1 MTISPPANQP
11 SMTEA
16 ASAQP
21 LLAIRNLSIALPSSG
36 DRAHAVSG
44 LNLDIAENEIVCLVG
59 ESGSG
64 KSMTAHA
71 VLGLLPPRVKIDA
84 ASSIALQGTELTKL
98 SPRQMQQWRG
108 DRISMV
114 FQEPMS
120 ALNPLQRI
128 GKQIAEALTLHD
140 RSGLSKAAIE
150 ERCVAIIDAVGLPQP
165 KQIIR
170 SYPFQLSGGQRQRVM
185 IAMALLN
192 NPRLLLA
199 DEPTTALDVTTQRQI
214 LDLMQAMQAKRRM
227 GVLFITH
234 DFGVVADIADRV
246 VVMRHGVVVEQGS
259 RDDVLRRPQH
269 EYTRALIDA
278 VPGRH
283 TLTVASKVDANAKP
297 LLEVKALRKTF
308 VTRSQWFQP
317 PRTVVAADGIDLTI
331 LQGQTVSVVG
341 ESGSGKSTLGRMV
354 MRLIE
359 PDSGS
364 VRIDG
369 QDILACS
376 AKELREVRRQVQII
390 FQDPFASLNPRQKV
404 GDAIARGPIVFGTT
418 PVEAHEIAAGL
429 LERVGLQASAAQ
441 RYPHEFSGGQRQRIS
456 IARALALKPRLLIAD
471 EAVSALD
478 VSIQS
483 QILKLLAE
491 LKAELGLTMMF
502 ITHDLRVAAEISDS
516 IVVMSKG
523 QIVERGVPAQLFGD
537 PQHAY
542 TRQLLGAMPGL
553 SFFEHNLSAG
563 PQAGHVAT
571 HGVAA

>member
-1 MTISPPANQP
+1 MTN
-11 SMTEA
+11 
-16 ASAQP
+16 P
-21 LLAIRNLSIALPSSG
+21 LLSIQDLSIVLPSSG
-36 DRAHAVSG
+36 DRAHAVERLS
-44 LNLDIAENEIVCLVG
+44 LDIAENEIVCLVG

-71 VLGLLPPRVKIDA
+71 ILGLLPPRVTIDA
-84 ASSIALQGTELTKL
+84 RSRVALEGTDLTKL
-98 SPRQMQQWRG
+98 DDTAMRKLRG
-108 DRISMV
+108 ERISMV

-128 GKQIAEALTLHD
+128 GAQVAEALQLHNTA
-140 RSGLSKAAIE
+140 GLSATAIE
-150 ERCVAIIDAVGLPQP
+150 ERCIAIVDAVGLPSP
-165 KQIIR
+165 RQIVR

-214 LDLMQAMQAKRRM
+214 LDLVQKLQAERKM

-246 VVMRHGVVVEQGS
+246 VVMRHGRVVEQGT
-259 RDDVLRRPQH
+259 RDAVLRHPQH
-269 EYTRALIDA
+269 EYTQALIAA

-283 TLTVASKVDANAKP
+283 ARSTALSGKTIEP
-297 LLEVKALRKTF
+297 LLKIEQLKKTF
-308 VTRSQWFQP
+308 VSKSGLFSP
-317 PRTVVAADGIDLTI
+317 PRTVVAADGIDLAI
-331 LQGQTVSVVG
+331 QDGETVSVVG

-359 PDSGS
+359 PDSGTITFAGQP
-364 VRIDG
+364 VLG
-369 QDILACS
+369 QDA
-376 AKELREVRRQVQII
+376 AALRAYRKDVQII

-404 GDAIARGPIVFGTT
+404 GDAIARGPMIYGASRTD
-418 PVEAHEIAAGL
+418 ALKAAAAL
-429 LERVGLQASAAQ
+429 LERVGLGASAVN
-441 RYPHEFSGGQRQRIS
+441 RFPHEFSGGQRQRIS

-483 QILKLLAE
+483 QVLALLAE

-502 ITHDLRVAAEISDS
+502 ITHDLRVAAEISNS
-516 IVVMSKG
+516 VVVMQKG
-523 QIVERGVPAQLFGD
+523 RIVERGAPGQLFAN

-542 TRQLLGAMPGL
+542 TRTLLGAMPGL
-553 SFFEHNLSAG
+553 EFFEHKL
-563 PQAGHVAT
+563 
-571 HGVAA
+571 AA

>member
-1 MTISPPANQP
+1 MTTMPPSTP
-11 SMTEA
+11 SKPGA
-16 ASAQP
+16 P
-21 LLAIRNLSIALPSSG
+21 LLSIQDLSIVLPSSG
-36 DRAHAVSG
+36 DRSHAVDR
-44 LNLDIAENEIVCLVG
+44 LCLDIAENEIVCLVG

-71 VLGLLPPRVKIDA
+71 ILGLLPPRVKLDAQSRVLLEGTDLTRLDA
-84 ASSIALQGTELTKL
+84 AGMRKLRGERIA
-98 SPRQMQQWRG
+98 
-108 DRISMV
+108 MV

-128 GKQIAEALTLHD
+128 GAQVAEALQLHNTA
-140 RSGLSKAAIE
+140 GLTASAIE
-150 ERCVAIIDAVGLPQP
+150 ERCIAIIGAVGLPAP
-165 KQIIR
+165 RQIVR

-214 LDLMQAMQAKRRM
+214 LDLMQSLQAERRM

-246 VVMRHGVVVEQGS
+246 VVMRHGRVVEHGT
-259 RDDVLRRPQH
+259 RDEVLRNPQH
-269 EYTRALIDA
+269 EYTRALINA

-283 TLTVASKVDANAKP
+283 ARSTPRSAAKTEP
-297 LLEVKALRKTF
+297 LLKIEQLRKTF
-308 VTRSQWFQP
+308 VSKSGMFAP
-317 PRTVVAADGIDLTI
+317 PRTVVAADGIDLAI
-331 LQGQTVSVVG
+331 EEGETVSVVG

-359 PDSGS
+359 PDSGA
-364 VRIDG
+364 ITFAG
-369 QDILACS
+369 QPVLTQNA
-376 AKELREVRRQVQII
+376 AALREYRRQVQII

-404 GDAIARGPIVFGTT
+404 GDAIARGPMIFGT
-418 PVEAHEIAAGL
+418 PRADALKSAAAL
-429 LERVGLQASAAQ
+429 LDRVGLGASAVN
-441 RYPHEFSGGQRQRIS
+441 RFPHEFSGGQRQRIS

-478 VSIQS
+478 VSIQA
-483 QILKLLAE
+483 QVLALLAE

-502 ITHDLRVAAEISDS
+502 ITHDLRVAAEISNS
-516 IVVMSKG
+516 VVVMRKG
-523 QIVERGVPAQLFGD
+523 QIVERGAPGQLFSA
-537 PQHAY
+537 PQHEY

-553 SFFEHNLSAG
+553 DFFEHKL
-563 PQAGHVAT
+563 
-571 HGVAA
+571 AA

>member
-1 MTISPPANQP
+1 MPPSQSSPSGAGG
-11 SMTEA
+11 
-16 ASAQP
+16 P
-21 LLAIRNLSIALPSSG
+21 LLSIQDLSIVLPSSG
-36 DRAHAVSG
+36 DRSYAVDR
-44 LNLDIAENEIVCLVG
+44 LTLDIAENEIVCLVG

-71 VLGLLPPRVKIDA
+71 ILGLLPPRVKLDSKSRVLLEGTDLTRLDA
-84 ASSIALQGTELTKL
+84 AAMRKLRGERIA
-98 SPRQMQQWRG
+98 
-108 DRISMV
+108 MV

-128 GKQIAEALTLHD
+128 GAQVAEALQLHNAA
-140 RSGLSKAAIE
+140 GLSASAIE
-150 ERCVAIIDAVGLPQP
+150 ERCIAIIEAVGLPAP
-165 KQIIR
+165 RQIVR

-214 LDLMQAMQAKRRM
+214 LDLMQSLQAERRM

-246 VVMRHGVVVEQGS
+246 VVMRHGRVVEQGT
-259 RDDVLRRPQH
+259 RDEVLRNPQH
-269 EYTRALIDA
+269 DYTRALINA

-283 TLTVASKVDANAKP
+283 ARSTPRSAAKSAP
-297 LLEVKALRKTF
+297 LLKIEQLRKTF
-308 VTRSQWFQP
+308 VSKSGLFAP
-317 PRTVVAADGIDLTI
+317 PRTVVAADGIDLAI
-331 LQGQTVSVVG
+331 EEGETVSVVG

-359 PDSGS
+359 PDSGA
-364 VRIDG
+364 ITFAG
-369 QDILACS
+369 QPVLTQNA
-376 AKELREVRRQVQII
+376 AALREYRRQVQII

-404 GDAIARGPIVFGTT
+404 GDAIARGPMIFGT
-418 PVEAHEIAAGL
+418 PRAEALKAAAAL
-429 LERVGLQASAAQ
+429 LDRVGLGASAVN
-441 RYPHEFSGGQRQRIS
+441 RFPHEFSGGQRQRIS

-478 VSIQS
+478 VSIQA
-483 QILKLLAE
+483 QVLALLAE

-502 ITHDLRVAAEISDS
+502 ITHDLRVAAEISNS
-516 IVVMSKG
+516 VVVMRKG
-523 QIVERGVPAQLFGD
+523 QIVERGAPGQLFSA
-537 PQHAY
+537 PQHDY

-553 SFFEHNLSAG
+553 DFFEHKL
-563 PQAGHVAT
+563 
-571 HGVAA
+571 AA

>member
-1 MTISPPANQP
+1 MTKMPPSQSSPSGAGG
-11 SMTEA
+11 
-16 ASAQP
+16 P
-21 LLAIRNLSIALPSSG
+21 LLSIQDLSIVLPSSG
-36 DRAHAVSG
+36 DRSYAVDR
-44 LNLDIAENEIVCLVG
+44 LTLDIAENEIVCLVG

-71 VLGLLPPRVKIDA
+71 ILGLLPPRVKLDSKSRVLLEGTDLTRLDA
-84 ASSIALQGTELTKL
+84 AAMRKLRGERIA
-98 SPRQMQQWRG
+98 
-108 DRISMV
+108 MV

-128 GKQIAEALTLHD
+128 GAQVAEALQLHNAA
-140 RSGLSKAAIE
+140 GLSASAIE
-150 ERCVAIIDAVGLPQP
+150 ERCIAIIEAVGLPAP
-165 KQIIR
+165 RQIVR

-214 LDLMQAMQAKRRM
+214 LDLMQSLQAERRM

-246 VVMRHGVVVEQGS
+246 VVMRHGRVVEQGT
-259 RDDVLRRPQH
+259 RDEVLRNPQH
-269 EYTRALIDA
+269 DYTRALINA

-283 TLTVASKVDANAKP
+283 ARSTPRSAAKSAP
-297 LLEVKALRKTF
+297 LLKIEQLRKTF
-308 VTRSQWFQP
+308 VSKSGLFAP
-317 PRTVVAADGIDLTI
+317 PRTVVAADGIDLAI
-331 LQGQTVSVVG
+331 EEGETVSVVG

-359 PDSGS
+359 PDSGA
-364 VRIDG
+364 ITFAG
-369 QDILACS
+369 QPVLTQNA
-376 AKELREVRRQVQII
+376 AALREYRRQVQII

-404 GDAIARGPIVFGTT
+404 GDAIARGPMIFGT
-418 PVEAHEIAAGL
+418 PRAEALKAAAAL
-429 LERVGLQASAAQ
+429 LDRVGLGASAVN
-441 RYPHEFSGGQRQRIS
+441 RFPHEFSGGQRQRIS

-478 VSIQS
+478 VSIQA
-483 QILKLLAE
+483 QVLALLAE

-502 ITHDLRVAAEISDS
+502 ITHDLRVAAEISNS
-516 IVVMSKG
+516 VVVMRKG
-523 QIVERGVPAQLFGD
+523 QIVERGAPGQLFSA
-537 PQHAY
+537 PQHDY

-553 SFFEHNLSAG
+553 DFFEHKL
-563 PQAGHVAT
+563 
-571 HGVAA
+571 AA

>member
-1 MTISPPANQP
+1 MTKP
-11 SMTEA
+11 S
-16 ASAQP
+16 SP
-21 LLAIRNLSIALPSSG
+21 LLSIQDLSIVLPSSG
-36 DRAHAVSG
+36 DRGYAVERLS
-44 LNLDIAENEIVCLVG
+44 LDIAENEIVCLVG

-71 VLGLLPPRVKIDA
+71 ILGLLPPRVSIDPH
-84 ASSIALQGTELTKL
+84 SRVLLEGTDLTKL
-98 SPRQMQQWRG
+98 PAAQMRKLRG
-108 DRISMV
+108 ERIAMV

-128 GKQIAEALTLHD
+128 GAQVAEALQLHNTA
-140 RSGLSKAAIE
+140 GLGATAIE
-150 ERCVAIIDAVGLPQP
+150 ERCLAIIDAVGLPSP
-165 KQIIR
+165 KQIVR

-214 LDLMQAMQAKRRM
+214 LDLIQTLQVERRM

-246 VVMRHGVVVEQGS
+246 VVMRHGRVVEQGS
-259 RDDVLRRPQH
+259 RDAVLRNPQH
-269 EYTRALIDA
+269 DYTKALIAA
-278 VPGRH
+278 VPGRSARS
-283 TLTVASKVDANAKP
+283 TPRTQKTAEP
-297 LLEVKALRKTF
+297 LLKIENLRKTF
-308 VTRSQWFQP
+308 VSKSGLFSA
-317 PRTVVAADGIDLTI
+317 PRTVVAADGIDLVI
-331 LQGQTVSVVG
+331 QESETVSVVG

-359 PDSGS
+359 PDSGA
-364 VRIDG
+364 ITFAGQPILG
-369 QDILACS
+369 QDA
-376 AKELREVRRQVQII
+376 AALRAYRKQVQII

-404 GDAIARGPIVFGTT
+404 GDAIARGPMIHGM
-418 PVEAHEIAAGL
+418 PRAEALKVAAAL
-429 LERVGLQASAAQ
+429 LDRVGLGASAVN
-441 RYPHEFSGGQRQRIS
+441 RFPHEFSGGQRQRIS

-483 QILKLLAE
+483 QVLALLAE

-502 ITHDLRVAAEISDS
+502 ITHDLRVAAEISNAV
-516 IVVMSKG
+516 VVMQRG
-523 QIVERGVPAQLFGD
+523 QIVERGAPGQLFSN

-542 TRQLLGAMPGL
+542 TRTLLGAMPGL
-553 SFFEHNLSAG
+553 DFFEHRL
-563 PQAGHVAT
+563 
-571 HGVAA
+571 AA